1 MIGLGSDNNTYL
13 DSPPSPHRPNVTPS
27 HNLWRLPE
35 VPLQDLEM
43 TNMGARQC
51 SSETV
56 MIIHTFFRICHRNL
70 LCLLFQPFLPTSKC
84 RETRTPMMN
93 DDVVFQVG
101 EGEDKATMFSKC
113 KMSLAKQ
120 VSFALLTNL
129 DSVLAFGYRIR
140 I

>member
-1 MIGLGSDNNTYL
+1 
-13 DSPPSPHRPNVTPS
+13 
-27 HNLWRLPE
+27 
-35 VPLQDLEM
+35 
-43 TNMGARQC
+43 
-51 SSETV
+51 
-56 MIIHTFFRICHRNL
+56 
-70 LCLLFQPFLPTSKC
+70 
-84 RETRTPMMN
+84 MMN